1 MIEKCSANQ
10 WLLDIYIYIFFFTV
24 VDRTSDNREVFRF
37 SLLYYSIL
45 KSAFNN
51 NLILV
56 TLPEGVHRHFKKMY
70 AAEKKNFYKK
80 FTNIKYIA
88 LALKP

>member
-1 MIEKCSANQ
+1 MFSQPVIVGY
-10 WLLDIYIYIFFFTV
+10 IYIYFFFTV

-56 TLPEGVHRHFKKMY
+56 TLPEGVHRHFKKMC
-70 AAEKKNFYKK
+70 AAEKKTF
-80 FTNIKYIA
+80 IKS
-88 LALKP
+88 LLT

>member
-1 MIEKCSANQ
+1 MFSQPVIVGY
-10 WLLDIYIYIFFFTV
+10 IYIYIYIFFTV

-70 AAEKKNFYKK
+70 AAEKKTF
-80 FTNIKYIA
+80 IKS
-88 LALKP
+88 LLT

>member
-1 MIEKCSANQ
+1 M
-10 WLLDIYIYIFFFTV
+10 

-70 AAEKKNFYKK
+70 AAEKKTYKK

-88 LALKP
+88 LVLKPKS